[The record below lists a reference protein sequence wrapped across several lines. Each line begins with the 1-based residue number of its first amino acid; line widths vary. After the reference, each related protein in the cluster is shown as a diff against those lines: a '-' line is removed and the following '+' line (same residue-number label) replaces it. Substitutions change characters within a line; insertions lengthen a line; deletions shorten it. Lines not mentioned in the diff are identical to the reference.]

1 MSTNRLKLSQNTVTV
16 EFTHAVFVGACSVS
30 DQETSSTCRNT
41 RIRKFIS
48 FYFCFILSSLY
59 VQQCINCNN
68 QNNINTFQTMCI
80 YYDQFTVCDQLQH
93 SSSSRVTL
101 YLPVPIINIKF
112 YKKCKNSNSIVSLF
126 LMKLGIDGDPIF
138 TDLVVPDN

>member
-1 MSTNRLKLSQNTVTV
+1 MYN
-16 EFTHAVFVGACSVS
+16 SVS
-30 DQETSSTCRNT
+30 IVTIKITLTPFKQCVSTS
-41 RIRKFIS
+41 
-48 FYFCFILSSLY
+48 
-59 VQQCINCNN
+59 
-68 QNNINTFQTMCI
+68 I

-112 YKKCKNSNSIVSLF
+112 YKKCKNSNSTVSLF

-138 TDLVVPDN
+138 IDLVVPDN

>member
-68 QNNINTFQTMCI
+68 QNNINTFQTMYLLWSVYSLWPI
-80 YYDQFTVCDQLQH
+80 LQH

-101 YLPVPIINIKF
+101 YVPVPIINIKF

-138 TDLVVPDN
+138 IDLVVPDN